1 MKIILHPH
9 YESLRSFVET
19 IHQNFQQGKE
29 IYKGRNSIRV
39 FRVGDLELNVKQYCR
54 PNIFNRFV
62 YSFLR
67 APKGLRAYHYPQRII
82 EAGFETPMP
91 VAYVEL
97 RRGGLIDV
105 SYFISLQCPY
115 SRRFYEFGNA
125 ELTPELCEISRAFA
139 RFTAGLHRADI
150 LHLDYSPG
158 DVLFDRVNGEWRF
171 SLVDTNRM
179 YFGPVSLAR
188 GCANFARLWGQP
200 QWFKL
205 LAKEYALARGYDP
218 AECEKHVMRAR
229 RRFWQRF
236 QKRHQVLYDL
246 KFE

>member
-1 MKIILHPH
+1 
-9 YESLRSFVET
+9 
-19 IHQNFQQGKE
+19 
-29 IYKGRNSIRV
+29 
-39 FRVGDLELNVKQYCR
+39 
-54 PNIFNRFV
+54 
-62 YSFLR
+62 LR

-158 DVLFDRVNGEWRF
+158 NVLFDRVNGEWRF

-200 QWFKL
+200 EWFKF

-229 RRFWQRF
+229 RRFWLRF

-246 KFE
+246 KF